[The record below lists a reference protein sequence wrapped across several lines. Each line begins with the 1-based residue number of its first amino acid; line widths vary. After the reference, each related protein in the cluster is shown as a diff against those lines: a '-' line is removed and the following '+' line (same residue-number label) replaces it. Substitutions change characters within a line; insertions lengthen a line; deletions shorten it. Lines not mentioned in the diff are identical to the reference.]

1 MGYEPKTL
9 RIETSSP
16 TTRPVGIFS
25 LEVYPVKMAP
35 EGFNFSNEGKKSEGA
50 KDSSEKKSKDTKVSS
65 GNVKHKLKCTQVKK
79 RKVWKESPLV
89 EKSQSKKK
97 KIHQAKSPK
106 VESATSDSQL
116 QSPVVDSAGRASIGS
131 GKTNSVTSPA
141 STASNH
147 ELHALLQHVYAK
159 APLDNFFWK
168 PILQSSAHFTQKGSI
183 TKDHGIIRAR
193 G

>member
-1 MGYEPKTL
+1 VGYEPKTL

-97 KIHQAKSPK
+97 KITKQSLPK
-106 VESATSDSQL
+106 LNLQL
-116 QSPVVDSAGRASIGS
+116 LIANCNPQLWILQV
-131 GKTNSVTSPA
+131 
-141 STASNH
+141 
-147 ELHALLQHVYAK
+147 LLQ
-159 APLDNFFWK
+159 LDQARQILLLLLLLLP
-168 PILQSSAHFTQKGSI
+168 PIMSYMPYCNMFMPKLH
-183 TKDHGIIRAR
+183 
-193 G
+193 